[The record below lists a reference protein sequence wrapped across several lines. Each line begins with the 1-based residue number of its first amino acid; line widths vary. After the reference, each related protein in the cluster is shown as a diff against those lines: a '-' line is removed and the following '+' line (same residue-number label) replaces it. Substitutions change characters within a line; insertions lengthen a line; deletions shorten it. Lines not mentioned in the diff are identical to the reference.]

1 MDEKNGSGRINIF
14 ARQLLSYRVQMRKQV
29 ETAGIVRFMTAP
41 SVSVMEEGGAKLKM
55 IYKACIIICSEDV
68 CGPSTCS
75 ECSRVAAMAVK
86 LWMVV
91 AVA

>member
-41 SVSVMEEGGAKLKM
+41 SVSVMEEGG
-55 IYKACIIICSEDV
+55 
-68 CGPSTCS
+68 PN
-75 ECSRVAAMAVK
+75 
-86 LWMVV
+86 
-91 AVA
+91 